1 MPDNSPS
8 GVPRGF
14 NERARFSV
22 GSEVG
27 RERGAGKI
35 LRRIDIAA
43 GVTQSQL
50 MAKPALGRG
59 LGALM
64 GGASPAVK
72 SSPELSRP
80 GPAAPPGERIEKV
93 AVSQIQPCS
102 FQPRKSFSE
111 ESIRELADSLKEQG
125 VLTPLLVRKIADGY
139 ELIAGERRW
148 RAAQAAGLSEVPV
161 IVREADDRKTLELAL
176 IENLQ
181 REDLNAIEE
190 ALGYQ
195 QLADQFSLTQEQI
208 SARIGKPRSAVAN
221 SLRLLNLSEDVK
233 GYVRKGLLSVGHAK
247 LLLSLASVAE
257 QDQVARDVLTQG
269 LSVRALEEL
278 LARKQGS
285 SATTGSTNGKATA
298 KFAPDANVAALQEK
312 LQQRLGSKVLLRYR
326 KGKGA
331 IEVRFF
337 NDDDLE
343 RILQLLGVPAE

>member
-1 MPDNSPS
+1 M
-8 GVPRGF
+8 RYF
-14 NERARFSV
+14 
-22 GSEVG
+22 G
-27 RERGAGKI
+27 RNFAQRLNPIQSQTPLRRSIVAKTR
-35 LRRIDIAA
+35 RRIDIN
-43 GVTQSQL
+43 VPLTQSQS
-50 MAKPALGRG
+50 MAKPVLGRG

-72 SSPELSRP
+72 PSPEFSRP
-80 GPAAPPGERIEKV
+80 APAAAAGERIEKI
-93 AVSQIQPCS
+93 AVSRIRPCS

-111 ESIRELADSLKEQG
+111 ESIKELADSINEQG
-125 VLTPLLVRKIADGY
+125 VLTPLLVRPSGDGF

-148 RAAQAAGLSEVPV
+148 RAAQAAGVAEVPV

-190 ALGYQ
+190 ALGYA
-195 QLADQFSLTQEQI
+195 QLAEQFSLTQEQI
-208 SARIGKPRSAVAN
+208 STRIGKPRSAVAN
-221 SLRLLNLSEDVK
+221 SLRLLNLSPDIQ

-247 LLLSLASVAE
+247 LLLSLPSSAE
-257 QDQVARDVLTQG
+257 QDQVARDILTAG
-269 LSVRALEEL
+269 LSVRALEDL
-278 LARKQGS
+278 LANRKSPASGE
-285 SATTGSTNGKATA
+285 SATLATNGKSTA
-298 KFAPDANVAALQEK
+298 RFIPDPHLAAMQDK

-343 RILQLLGVPAE
+343 RILQLLGVPLE

>member
-1 MPDNSPS
+1 
-8 GVPRGF
+8 
-14 NERARFSV
+14 
-22 GSEVG
+22 
-27 RERGAGKI
+27 
-35 LRRIDIAA
+35 
-43 GVTQSQL
+43 
-50 MAKPALGRG
+50 
-59 LGALM
+59 M

-72 SSPELSRP
+72 SSPEPSRP
-80 GPAAPPGERIEKV
+80 APAQTPGERIEKV
-93 AVSQIQPCS
+93 AVSRIKPCS

-125 VLTPLLVRKIADGY
+125 VLTPLLVRRQGEVY

-148 RAAQAAGLSEVPV
+148 RAAQAAGLTEVPV

-181 REDLNAIEE
+181 REDLNPIEE

-221 SLRLLNLSEDVK
+221 SLRLLNLSDEIR
-233 GYVRKGLLSVGHAK
+233 GYVRKGMLSVGHAK
-247 LLLSLASVAE
+247 LLLGLPNAAE
-257 QDQVARDVLTQG
+257 QDQVARDVLTGG
-269 LSVRALEEL
+269 LSVRALEDL
-278 LARKQGS
+278 LANKKTS
-285 SATTGSTNGKATA
+285 TPTTTASTNGKTA
-298 KFAPDANVAALQEK
+298 ARFIPDPHLASMQDK

-343 RILQLLGVPAE
+343 RILQLLGISLE

>member
-1 MPDNSPS
+1 M
-8 GVPRGF
+8 
-14 NERARFSV
+14 
-22 GSEVG
+22 
-27 RERGAGKI
+27 
-35 LRRIDIAA
+35 L
-43 GVTQSQL
+43 TQSQS

-64 GGASPAVK
+64 GGASLSVK
-72 SSPELSRP
+72 SSPDLSRP
-80 GPAAPPGERIEKV
+80 APAMPPGERIEKV
-93 AVSQIQPCS
+93 AVSRIRPCS
-102 FQPRKSFSE
+102 FQPRKSFSD

-125 VLTPLLVRKIADGY
+125 VLTPLLVRRNGDGF

-195 QLADQFSLTQEQI
+195 QLADQFNLTQEQI

-221 SLRLLNLSEDVK
+221 SLRLLNLSPEVQ

-247 LLLSLASVAE
+247 LLLSLSTIAD
-257 QDQVARDVLTQG
+257 QDQMARDVLKEG
-269 LSVRALEEL
+269 FSVRALEDL
-278 LARKQGS
+278 LAHKQH
-285 SATTGSTNGKATA
+285 SAHSGGATTNGKTAA
-298 KFAPDANVAALQEK
+298 KFIPDPHLASLQNKLQE
-312 LQQRLGSKVLLRYR
+312 RLGSKVLLRYR

-343 RILQLLGVPAE
+343 RILQLLGVPLE

>member
-1 MPDNSPS
+1 MSIVLRTGLSQSFKHINVSA
-8 GVPRGF
+8 
-14 NERARFSV
+14 RARIV
-22 GSEVG
+22 
-27 RERGAGKI
+27 
-35 LRRIDIAA
+35 RRIDIDAM
-43 GVTQSQL
+43 VTQSQS

-64 GGASPAVK
+64 GGVSPAVK

-80 GPAAPPGERIEKV
+80 APAAPSGERIEKV
-93 AVSQIQPCS
+93 PVARIRPCS

-125 VLTPLLVRKIADGY
+125 VLTPLLVRRNGDGF

-148 RAAQAAGLSEVPV
+148 RAAQFAGMAEVPV

-181 REDLNAIEE
+181 REDLNPIEE
-190 ALGYQ
+190 ALGYA
-195 QLADQFSLTQEQI
+195 QLAEQFSLTQEQI
-208 SARIGKPRSAVAN
+208 STRIGKPRSAVAN
-221 SLRLLNLSEDVK
+221 SLRLLNLSPDAQ

-247 LLLSLASVAE
+247 LLLSLPTIAE
-257 QDQVARDVLTQG
+257 QDQVARDILTAG
-269 LSVRALEEL
+269 LSVRALEDL
-278 LARKQGS
+278 LATRQ
-285 SATTGSTNGKATA
+285 SATAPGGTAHTNGKSTA
-298 KFAPDANVAALQEK
+298 RFVPDPHLAALQDK
-312 LQQRLGSKVLLRYR
+312 LQQRLGSKVLLRSR

-343 RILQLLGVPAE
+343 RILQLLGVPIE

>member
-1 MPDNSPS
+1 
-8 GVPRGF
+8 
-14 NERARFSV
+14 
-22 GSEVG
+22 
-27 RERGAGKI
+27 
-35 LRRIDIAA
+35 
-43 GVTQSQL
+43 
-50 MAKPALGRG
+50 
-59 LGALM
+59 M
-64 GGASPAVK
+64 GGASPTVK
-72 SSPELSRP
+72 SSPDLSRP
-80 GPAAPPGERIEKV
+80 APTVPPGERIEKI
-93 AVSQIQPCS
+93 AVSRIRPCS
-102 FQPRKSFSE
+102 FQPRKSFSD

-125 VLTPLLVRKIADGY
+125 VLTPLLVRRNGDGF

-148 RAAQAAGLSEVPV
+148 RAAQAAGLAEVPV

-221 SLRLLNLSEDVK
+221 SLRLLNLSPEVQ

-247 LLLSLASVAE
+247 LLLSLQTIAD
-257 QDQVARDVLTQG
+257 QDQVARDTLKEG
-269 LSVRALEEL
+269 FSVRALEDL
-278 LARKQGS
+278 LAHKQHSTHSGG
-285 SATTGSTNGKATA
+285 ATTNGKTAA
-298 KFAPDANVAALQEK
+298 KFIPDPHLASLQNKLQE
-312 LQQRLGSKVLLRYR
+312 RLGSKVLLRYR

-343 RILQLLGVPAE
+343 RILQLLGVPLD

>member
-1 MPDNSPS
+1 
-8 GVPRGF
+8 
-14 NERARFSV
+14 
-22 GSEVG
+22 
-27 RERGAGKI
+27 
-35 LRRIDIAA
+35 
-43 GVTQSQL
+43 
-50 MAKPALGRG
+50 
-59 LGALM
+59 M

-80 GPAAPPGERIEKV
+80 ATAQPSGERIEKV
-93 AVSQIQPCS
+93 AVSRIKPCS

-111 ESIRELADSLKEQG
+111 ESIQELADSLKEQG
-125 VLTPLLVRKIADGY
+125 VLTPLLVRRQGEAY

-148 RAAQAAGLSEVPV
+148 RAAQAAGLTEVPV

-181 REDLNAIEE
+181 REDLNPIEE

-195 QLADQFSLTQEQI
+195 QLADQFKLTQEQI

-221 SLRLLNLSEDVK
+221 SLRILNLSEEIR
-233 GYVRKGLLSVGHAK
+233 GYVRKGMLTVGHAK
-247 LLLSLASVAE
+247 LLLGLSNAAE
-257 QDQVARDVLTQG
+257 QDQVARDVLTGG
-269 LSVRALEEL
+269 LSVRALEDL
-278 LARKQGS
+278 LTHKKNSTPA
-285 SATTGSTNGKATA
+285 ATVSTNGKTA
-298 KFAPDANVAALQEK
+298 ARFIPDPHLASMQDK

-343 RILQLLGVPAE
+343 RILQLLGIPLE